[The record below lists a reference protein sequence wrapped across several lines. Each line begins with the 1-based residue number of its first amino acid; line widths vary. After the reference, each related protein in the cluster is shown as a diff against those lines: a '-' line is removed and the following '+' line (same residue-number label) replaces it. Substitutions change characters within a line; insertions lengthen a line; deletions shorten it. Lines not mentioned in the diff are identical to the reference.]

1 MIISD
6 ATVLITLINIDR
18 FDILTKFIDKIYIT
32 TEIYKEI
39 SQRVYAKKFID
50 SYIHTNFIEIKEYNN
65 KQLFRE
71 LHTILDIGES
81 SAIALALETNL
92 PLIIDEKKG
101 RRFAKSKGVEIVGLV
116 GIIRYLYVSNILD
129 TNEVVDIIK
138 LLNQSD
144 FRITQSLLDMIL
156 EK

>member
-32 TEIYKEI
+32 TEIYKEV

-50 SYIHTNFIEIKEYNN
+50 SYIQANFIEIKDYSN

-71 LHTILDIGES
+71 LNTILDTGES

-101 RRFAKSKGVEIVGLV
+101 RRFAKSKGVDIVGLV
-116 GIIRYLYVSNILD
+116 GIIRYLYISDILD

-144 FRITQSLLDMIL
+144 FRISKSLLDMIL

>member
-32 TEIYKEI
+32 TEIYKEV

-50 SYIHTNFIEIKEYNN
+50 SYIQANFIEIKDYSN

-71 LHTILDIGES
+71 LNTILDIGES
-81 SAIALALETNL
+81 SAIALAIETNL

-116 GIIRYLYVSNILD
+116 GIIRYLYISDILD

-144 FRITQSLLDMIL
+144 FRISQSLLDMIL